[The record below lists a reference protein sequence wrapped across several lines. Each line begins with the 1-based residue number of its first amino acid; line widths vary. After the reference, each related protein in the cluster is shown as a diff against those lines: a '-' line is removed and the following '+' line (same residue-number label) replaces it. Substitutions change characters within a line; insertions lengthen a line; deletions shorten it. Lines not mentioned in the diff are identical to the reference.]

1 MDNFPAFADYL
12 LVLIFGILLPF
23 ISGVKSA
30 AAFKDMQLAFDSP
43 TKKRFYLGNSF
54 FLFIIALVIVIVWGL
69 YQRPFSELGFT
80 TAEAA
85 GKRTPWWMIGLFVA
99 LYTMDIIH
107 SITDQDEREETR
119 DRLEEQT
126 PFMPSKWKELP
137 AYTIMCISA
146 GVFEEIVFRG
156 FLITFFRYL
165 FAGFP
170 AGAAWAVITPAI
182 IFSLAHFYQGSKAVF
197 KILVLSLLFG
207 MIFWHSG
214 SLVAVIILHFLLDL
228 VSGMLSIQLS
238 RNKDEVQ

>member
-1 MDNFPAFADYL
+1 MDNFPGFADYL

-30 AAFKDMQLAFDSP
+30 AAFKDMQLAFDSA

-54 FLFIIALVIVIVWGL
+54 FLFIIAFVIVIVWGL
-69 YQRPFSELGFT
+69 YKRPFTELGFT

-85 GKRTPWWMIGLFVA
+85 GKSTPWWMIGLFVA

-107 SITDQDEREETR
+107 SITDKDEREETR

-182 IFSLAHFYQGSKAVF
+182 IFSLAHFYQGAKAVF

-214 SLVAVIILHFLLDL
+214 SLIAVIILHFLLDL
-228 VSGMLSIQLS
+228 VSGMLSILLS
-238 RNKDEVQ
+238 KNKDEIQ